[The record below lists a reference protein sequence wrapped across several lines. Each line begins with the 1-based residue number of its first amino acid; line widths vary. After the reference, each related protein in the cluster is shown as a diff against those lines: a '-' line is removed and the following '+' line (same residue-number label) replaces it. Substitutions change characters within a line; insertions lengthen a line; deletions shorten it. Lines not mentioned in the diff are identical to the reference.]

1 MLPICC
7 LCKPAT
13 VIQDENMSVL
23 CLQLV
28 FSAPS
33 WPKKL
38 SKGGQRDGKEPQQDD
53 IWGK

>member
-1 MLPICC
+1 MY
-7 LCKPAT
+7 
-13 VIQDENMSVL
+13 NMSVL

-28 FSAPS
+28 FSAAS

-53 IWGK
+53 MWGKKRDEIKEELGIDW